1 MAKRTGGFIGQDG
14 INAPDQATGV
24 TGTAGDAQVTVSWT
38 APSDVGGAAITGYS
52 VVASNGMSAF
62 PTVTGTYNAT
72 FNSTPQAPSA
82 VGVYAKPDG
91 TAFYIACQ
99 NNKQVYQYSM
109 SPPWDLSTASYT
121 NKAAS
126 FSGSYP
132 QDVFIGNN
140 GSTLYSVNLTGTQ
153 GVYQYPLSTAYD
165 VDTKGTSSFFS
176 VASQVSLAKGVS
188 FRNDGLKMYVAAG
201 TAGIYQ
207 YSLSSAWDVTTAS
220 YDSVSFVPTNDSES
234 VSFTSDGLY
243 MFVAD
248 ATQGNVA
255 ISRLSTAWDLSTA
268 VDMNQPI
275 SVSAQESFATGAV
288 IGNNKSTMLV
298 TGNGN
303 DDTYSYDIGF
313 VDYPT
318 SSPVTVMGLTNG
330 TSYTFNVWAINP
342 FGWSSPSDA
351 SGGVSPALQRGLFAG
366 GNSGNVIDYIN
377 IASTGNATDFGNL
390 TATRDQVAGLASA
403 TRGVFGMGN
412 DASDSID
419 YVTIASTG
427 NASDFGDPTINRTA
441 ASGLSN
447 STRGVFVGGSQGA
460 SFYNNM
466 DYITIASTGNATD
479 YGDYFNPIQN
489 TASCASSTRG
499 ISSGGLNSNYQR
511 TNSIRYITIASTGNT
526 TDFGDLTG
534 DRSIHAMLSSSTR
547 GISGGGNQSGAEV
560 NIIDYIT
567 IASTGNAADF
577 GDLTVGLQ
585 QLAGL
590 SSELRGVFGGGRL
603 GNGSATN
610 EMQYITIAST
620 GNTTDFGDRT
630 VSTMSLAGCS
640 NCHGGLS

>member
-14 INAPDQATGV
+14 INAPDPATGV
-24 TGTAGDAQVTVSWT
+24 TGTAGNEQVTVSWT
-38 APSDVGGAAITGYS
+38 APSDVGGAAITGYN
-52 VVASNGMSAF
+52 VVADDGSSPF
-62 PTVTGTYNAT
+62 PSVSGTHNDT

-91 TAFYIACQ
+91 TAFYIADQ
-99 NNKQVYQYSM
+99 NNLQVYQYSL
-109 SPPWDLSTASYT
+109 STPWDLSTASYT

-132 QDVFIGNN
+132 QDVFIGDN
-140 GSTLYSVNLTGTQ
+140 GSTLYSVNLLGTQ

-165 VDTKGTSSFFS
+165 VDTKGASSFFS

-188 FRNDGLKMYVAAG
+188 FKSDGLKMYVAAA
-201 TAGIYQ
+201 TAGIHQ

-255 ISRLSTAWDLSTA
+255 ISRLSTAWDLSSA
-268 VDMNQPI
+268 VDMDQPI

-303 DDTYSYDIGF
+303 DDTYSYDIEF

-318 SSPVTVMGLTNG
+318 SSPVTVSGLTNG

-351 SGGVSPALQRGLFAG
+351 SEGVTPVVPSTGMMAGGNASVTVQTVDISTLGNASDFGDLSRTTTTCGSVGSLTRACCAG
-366 GNSGNVIDYIN
+366 GNSTTDNVIDFFTFATAGNASDFGDLTRGRAELGGAGNSTRGLFIGGSSSVASRDDTLDYIT

-390 TATRDQVAGLASA
+390 TIGRNDVTGAANSTRAVAQSGYNNS
-403 TRGVFGMGN
+403 FGGN
-412 DASDSID
+412 QNVID

-427 NASDFGDPTINRTA
+427 NASDFGDLTVARSGA
-441 ASGLSN
+441 ASAAS
-447 STRGVFVGGSQGA
+447 STRAVAMGGS
-460 SFYNNM
+460 SNNVI

-479 YGDYFNPIQN
+479 
-489 TASCASSTRG
+489 
-499 ISSGGLNSNYQR
+499 
-511 TNSIRYITIASTGNT
+511 
-526 TDFGDLTG
+526 FGDLTQSVG
-534 DRSIHAMLSSSTR
+534 SGPAGFSSNTRAIRAGGYAGST
-547 GISGGGNQSGAEV
+547 SNV
-560 NIIDYIT
+560 MDYIT

-577 GDLTVGLQ
+577 GDMYQ
-585 QLAGL
+585 
-590 SSELRGVFGGGRL
+590 
-603 GNGSATN
+603 GN
-610 EMQYITIAST
+610 Y
-620 GNTTDFGDRT
+620 R
-630 VSTMSLAGCS
+630 VSGCS
-640 NCHGGLS
+640 NCHGGLQ